1 MNTASRRDGQHL
13 DCASWLHKARPM
25 PKEHFKKEVE
35 KQGAVLEPA
44 VGLNFLRTALRTGV
58 VTLGNLLWAPR
69 GPAAPSR
76 DRWRWK
82 TASP

>member
-1 MNTASRRDGQHL
+1 MNTASRRDGERL
-13 DCASWLHKARPM
+13 DCATWLHKARPM

-44 VGLNFLRTALRTGV
+44 VGLNFLRTAVRTGV
-58 VTLGNLLWAPR
+58 VTLGNLPWAPR
-69 GPAAPSR
+69 GPAAHPGIGGGG
-76 DRWRWK
+76 K